1 MIQDDYVNMHPA
13 PVCDTGSGKKAALFQ
28 DRSSGEESSE
38 TDPDGYLKMHH
49 VNR

>member
-1 MIQDDYVNMHPA
+1 MQDEYVNMQPA
-13 PVCDTGSGKKAALFQ
+13 PVLDMGSGKKAMLLQ

-49 VNR
+49 LNR